1 MRVLFLFVFFA
12 SSVSAQP
19 LAVTNTFSNNTV
31 ADATDI
37 NQNFADIVSGVN
49 AKLRTDN
56 GSPYATAV
64 GFQALENNTGSFN
77 TAVGLSTLYTTGE
90 GGYNTALG
98 ANALSSNTSGHS
110 NTASGYQSLHN
121 NRSGYKNTAS
131 GWRALYSN
139 VTGNKNTASG
149 VEALNWNTTGIENT
163 ASGYSALFNNIT
175 GDDNTATGADALF
188 SNIAGDYNVASGY
201 RALYENVEGDLNTAN
216 GYEALFE
223 SDSDYNTANGALALR
238 TNSLG
243 LYNTAA
249 GVAALYFNT
258 EGDYNTAVGANAGVT
273 TGNLDNTTAIGY
285 GAQVTAS
292 NKVQIGNDLVEDV
305 YLGRRSGT
313 GGVANL
319 HLLGTSYAT
328 THASTSDERLK
339 EDIAPVS
346 EGLALVN
353 DLSPV
358 RYRRIGQAGDTI
370 EMGLIAQ
377 EVQATLDKHGL
388 HSGMV
393 SQPDENGNLYL
404 HYNELLAPM
413 IRAIQE
419 LDDASMAKDEQIA
432 LLEQKLETQQEELL
446 TIVQRQQEQ
455 IAQLQRMM
463 GEQFAAR

>member
-1 MRVLFLFVFFA
+1 MRFLIPLLFCA

-19 LAVTNTFSNNTV
+19 LVVTNTFSNNTV

-98 ANALSSNTSGHS
+98 ANALSSNSSGHS
-110 NTASGYQSLHN
+110 NTASGYQSLN
-121 NRSGYKNTAS
+121 
-131 GWRALYSN
+131 SN
-139 VTGNKNTASG
+139 VAGAS
-149 VEALNWNTTGIENT
+149 
-163 ASGYSALFNNIT
+163 
-175 GDDNTATGADALF
+175 
-188 SNIAGDYNVASGY
+188 NVASGY
-201 RALYENVEGDLNTAN
+201 RALYENVVGNLNTAN
-216 GYEALFE
+216 GYQALFE
-223 SDSDYNTANGALALR
+223 SDNDYNTANGALALR
-238 TNSLG
+238 NNSLG
-243 LYNTAA
+243 FYNTAA

-258 EGDYNTAVGANAGVT
+258 DGDYNTAVGANAGVT

-305 YLGRRSGT
+305 YLGSRSES
-313 GGVANL
+313 GGAANL
-319 HLLGTSYAT
+319 RLLGASYAAA
-328 THASTSDERLK
+328 HLSTSDERLK

-346 EGLALVN
+346 EGLALIN

-358 RYRRIGQAGDTI
+358 SYRRIGQAGDAT

-446 TIVQRQQEQ
+446 AIVQSQQEQ

-463 GEQFAAR
+463 GKQFASK